1 MKTEISKISK
11 DLEQGTI
18 TENEALTLL
27 LGLLGVRFSLPDSEK
42 KKYCDAIEKQEEKLV
57 SKSKMVWYKAG
68 IEQGL
73 RAFPALFI
81 DFTKVNET

>member
-1 MKTEISKISK
+1 MKTELLKIAQ

-18 TENEALTLL
+18 TENEARILL

-42 KKYCDAIEKQEEKLV
+42 KIYCEAIEKQEAKLV
-57 SKSKMVWYKAG
+57 SKSKMIFYKLG
-68 IEQGL
+68 IETGL

-81 DFTKVNET
+81 DYTKGNET